1 MKRLV
6 LALAVSVTAA
16 LALAPGASAAEY
28 NCPGTFQV
36 LHNDRIGSMQLPAG
50 AYVITLLNE
59 NEVGCSEASRLFTQ
73 FLEDWDGRLPRPW
86 VGIASSRT
94 FTEGRGS
101 GIGFRV
107 TPTSNPPGPPHP
119 PSSRVCPGYFT
130 VLHNDRI
137 GSFGIPKG
145 RYHLILLSRSTRF
158 NCAAA
163 SRNFTRF
170 LQDWDGRLPRPWFLD
185 PSTGSFMRGSI
196 HIGFRIREYL
206 TPGGNENGRHPR
218 GQQRCPATFRVLNN
232 DSIGRLNLRRGNYN
246 VWVSGG
252 LSCSG
257 STRLFA
263 SFLRR
268 RLGRAA
274 AAVEAERAVGDVPSR
289 RVELRL
295 PGQVPQPLTKFRQ
308 VGAEMLVERLA
319 HPPPLVRARHP
330 EAAEQLPLPLERQL

>member
-1 MKRLV
+1 MKRLA

-16 LALAPGASAAEY
+16 LALAPGASAAEF

-36 LHNDRIGSMQLPAG
+36 LHNDRIGNMQLPEG

-59 NEVGCSEASRLFTQ
+59 DEVGCSEASRLFTQ
-73 FLEDWDGRLPRPW
+73 FLEDWDGVLPRPW

-107 TPTSNPPGPPHP
+107 TPSSNPPGPPHP

-158 NCAAA
+158 SCAAA

-196 HIGFRIREYL
+196 HIGFRIRPYR
-206 TPGGNENGRHPR
+206 TSGGRERGRHPVS
-218 GQQRCPATFRVLNN
+218 GESRCPATFRVLHN
-232 DSIGRLNLRRGNYN
+232 DSIGSLNLRRGNYN

-257 STRLFA
+257 STPLFA
-263 SFLRR
+263 SFLDDVSGVLPRPWRLNAQSATFRR
-268 RLGRAA
+268 GASNF
-274 AAVEAERAVGDVPSR
+274 GF
-289 RVELRL
+289 RV
-295 PGQVPQPLTKFRQ
+295 KFRN
-308 VGAEMLVERLA
+308 R
-319 HPPPLVRARHP
+319 
-330 EAAEQLPLPLERQL
+330 